1 MLVVVKIINKQ
12 KGKIVIYLYVKQ
24 HSKTKLKYF
33 GKTVRDPYS
42 YNGSGLKWLR
52 HIKKH
57 GKEFVE
63 TLEVWAF
70 DNQEECTEFALNY
83 SKVNDIIESKEWAN
97 LKDEDGLMGWGI
109 GNKHRLGKPM
119 SEETKRRIS
128 ESHMG
133 LDYLKGRKQTPD
145 HVARRVDSRI
155 KSGRHRHTDET
166 KSKISEARGETITVT
181 FANGEEILFKSKSQL
196 GRHLGVTRTTA
207 LNIIRGVTPLSN
219 YNIKTI
225 TATTAVAGDSYS
237 S

>member
-1 MLVVVKIINKQ
+1 M
-12 KGKIVIYLYVKQ
+12 IYLYVKQ

-63 TLEVWAF
+63 TLEEWAF
-70 DNQEECTEFALNY
+70 SNQEECTEFALNY
-83 SKVNDIIESKEWAN
+83 SKSSNIIESKEWAN

-109 GNKHRLGKPM
+109 GNKHRLGKPL

-128 ESHMG
+128 QSHIG
-133 LDYLKGRKQTPD
+133 LNYLKGRKQTPV

-155 KSGRHRHTDET
+155 KSGRHQHTEET
-166 KSKISEARGETITVT
+166 KGKISEARGEAIAVI
-181 FANGEEILFKSKSQL
+181 FSDGQLVLFRSKSQL

-207 LNIIRGVTPLSN
+207 LNIIKGVTPLSN
-219 YNIKTI
+219 YNIETI
-225 TATTAVAGDSYS
+225 TATTVAAGDSCS